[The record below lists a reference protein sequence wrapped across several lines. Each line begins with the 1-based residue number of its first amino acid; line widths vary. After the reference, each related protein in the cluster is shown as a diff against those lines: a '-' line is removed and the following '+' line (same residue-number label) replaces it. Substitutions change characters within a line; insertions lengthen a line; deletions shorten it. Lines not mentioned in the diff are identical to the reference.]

1 MRLPGRV
8 SAAIEILADID
19 RHHRPV
25 AEALKAW
32 GLANRFA
39 GAGDR
44 AAIGNLVYDAL
55 RSRASHAFAMG
66 EDTPRAIALSV
77 LVRDWAEDATGLAA
91 AFASDPHAPEAP
103 TEAEL
108 ARLTAPDPLTGAPDH
123 IRADIP
129 EWAAPHL
136 AEAFGDNWV
145 TEGRSLATRPPLDL
159 RVNSLRAD
167 RERVL
172 RALDRLHPHHEPLLP
187 LGIRFPAGNR
197 DSRTP
202 NVQVEESY
210 LKGWFEVQDFGSQIV
225 AQLAAPV
232 RGGEQVLDL
241 CAGAGG
247 KSLALAALMQNRGQV
262 FAYDSDRNRL
272 APIYDRLK
280 RNGARNVQVRAPKP
294 GALDDLEG
302 KLDSV
307 LIDAPCTGSGT
318 WRRQPTAKWKL
329 TPEQLATRTAE
340 QREILDSAVRYLKP
354 GGTITYITCS
364 VLPPENQHQ
373 VRAFLERHPDFA
385 ATPAHS
391 VWMRHFSG
399 SPLRARFSP
408 EGGIALS
415 PATTGTDGFYAVELV
430 RSAPN

>member
-280 RNGARNVQVRAPKP
+280 RNGARNVQVRAPKL
-294 GALDDLEG
+294 GALD
-302 KLDSV
+302 
-307 LIDAPCTGSGT
+307 
-318 WRRQPTAKWKL
+318 
-329 TPEQLATRTAE
+329 EQLATRSTE